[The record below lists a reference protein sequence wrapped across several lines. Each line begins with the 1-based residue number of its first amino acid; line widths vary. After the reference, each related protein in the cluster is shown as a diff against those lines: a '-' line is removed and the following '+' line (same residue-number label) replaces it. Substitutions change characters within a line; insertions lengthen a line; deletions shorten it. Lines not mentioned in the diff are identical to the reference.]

1 MKLEDIRSIRWSDY
15 SQDYIIDHP
24 LLSPILADPTF
35 TFPED
40 SPDGRWHLFAH
51 SIWGIHHFLSPDG
64 VKWKD
69 SGVAIANGMRP
80 FLYHEAGVHYLFYER
95 YRPLSIIMSA
105 VKSWKWY
112 SEIAVSRST
121 DLKRWSPP
129 KSLVKPLL
137 EWHRS
142 GDNRSVSNPCLVK
155 RDARYFLYYSASLV
169 LIPDCGFNEP
179 DSIALATAAHPEGP
193 YELMIKPV
201 IEVDKGDPWRN
212 LSSGSLKAIVCDDGL
227 AGFENGIYWDEA
239 KKQSGSAIIVLKSQ
253 DGIKWERLLQEPV
266 LKPTTGWRSSHV
278 YACDVRYRRSEG
290 KWYMYYNA
298 RNGWPVSEGQER
310 IGLLLGTNRQT

>member
-35 TFPED
+35 CFPED
-40 SPDGRWHLFAH
+40 SPDGRWHLYAH

-69 SGVAIANGMRP
+69 SGVSIANGMRP
-80 FLYHEAGVHYLFYER
+80 FLYHEAGVYYLFYER

-129 KSLVKPLL
+129 VSLVKPEL

-155 RDARYFLYYSASLV
+155 RDAKYFLYYSASLV

-193 YELMIKPV
+193 YELMSKPV

-212 LSSGSLKAIVCDDGL
+212 LSSGSLKAIVLDDGL

-253 DGIKWERLLQEPV
+253 DGISWERLLQEPV
-266 LKPTTGWRSSHV
+266 LKPSTGWRSSHV

-290 KWYMYYNA
+290 KWFMYYNA

-310 IGLLLGTNRQT
+310 IGLMVGASA

>member
-35 TFPED
+35 CFPED
-40 SPDGRWHLFAH
+40 SPDGRWHLYAH

-69 SGVAIANGMRP
+69 SGVSIANGMRP
-80 FLYHEAGVHYLFYER
+80 FLYHEAGVYYLFYER

-129 KSLVKPLL
+129 VSLVKPEL

-155 RDARYFLYYSASLV
+155 RDAKYFLYYSASLV

-179 DSIALATAAHPEGP
+179 DSIALATAEHPEGP
-193 YELMIKPV
+193 YELMSKPV

-212 LSSGSLKAIVCDDGL
+212 LSSGSLKAIVLDDGL

-253 DGIKWERLLQEPV
+253 DGISWERLLQEPV
-266 LKPTTGWRSSHV
+266 LKPSTGWRSSHV

-290 KWYMYYNA
+290 KWFMYYNA

-310 IGLLLGTNRQT
+310 IGLMVGASA